1 MARKPLKK
9 IIKTTFAIIG
19 DDGWLRLSL
28 RDVAAKSDLSLAE
41 LHDVVPDRIG
51 LLELYLSQLDT
62 DVLKAWEGD
71 QEGASSEEPLRDR
84 IFDLLM
90 MRIELS
96 EPYRDG
102 LKVLVRE
109 LPRDLPALR
118 RVGLAET
125 RFMSWVLD
133 AVGTSTRGMKGA
145 VKTRLLAHAYL
156 ATTRGWANSDG
167 DLNRTMAELDRRLRR
182 IERWITP
189 QSHKEAREGAVE
201 EENESE
207 ASDE

>member
-9 IIKTTFAIIG
+9 IIKTSFALIK
-19 DDGWLRLSL
+19 DEGWLHLSL
-28 RDVAAKSDLSLAE
+28 RDVAAKAELSLAE
-41 LHDVVPDRIG
+41 LHDIVPDRIG
-51 LLELYLSQLDT
+51 LLELYLTQLDQ
-62 DVLKAWEGD
+62 DVLKAWEDEDADDPD
-71 QEGASSEEPLRDR
+71 QPLRDR

-96 EPYRDG
+96 DPYREG
-102 LKVLVRE
+102 LKVLARE

-133 AVGTSTRGMKGA
+133 ATGVSTRGIKSA
-145 VKTRLLAHAYL
+145 VKVRLLAHAYL
-156 ATTRGWANSDG
+156 ATTRGWARSDG

-182 IERWITP
+182 IERWIEPRGQGSTD
-189 QSHKEAREGAVE
+189 
-201 EENESE
+201 ENQDSPT
-207 ASDE
+207 DDD